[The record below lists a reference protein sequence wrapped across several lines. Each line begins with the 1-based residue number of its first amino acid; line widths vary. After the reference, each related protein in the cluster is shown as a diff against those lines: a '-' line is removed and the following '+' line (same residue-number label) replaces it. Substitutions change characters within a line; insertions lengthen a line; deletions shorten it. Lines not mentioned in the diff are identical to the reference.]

1 MKLINQK
8 FNKLIE
14 YISLKI
20 EFNEI
25 PRELH
30 PICRAD
36 LGEPEELA
44 KDIFK
49 YSDYSVKQE
58 HKEQLNFKSYFDQNP
73 QLLQSNEFNDL
84 IEILISNQ
92 NDYKKI
98 SEYET
103 KIENISDVVKKFIVY
118 LYQTEQKIVFNGNK
132 LEKYASELEAFF
144 RDDEKIITS
153 MHPLDGFYSNVE
165 RIELEE
171 GLFIQR
177 MSLNERE
184 ELISGYSLNSRLNI
198 TNMLTNEYWLCNEYL
213 LKSGGTNDYAIL
225 IEKEFLKFL
234 RIFKSGKVKIRHYK
248 FKAKYWTND
257 FIFSGLIG
265 HSDTFLVENGNY
277 TIQKEEIEKFT
288 DLWRKYRE
296 IDFSQDKALNI
307 AIKRYNDSFVRRE
320 IEDRIIDLMIAFE
333 AFFLTKDEKME
344 LTFKLALRTAIFFG
358 GVDRENLFEFMKKA
372 YSARSEI
379 VHGIKP
385 TDKIKVKKGINT
397 KEFDEYTLQEFLNK
411 LEEIFREC
419 LLKYIRKYQEH
430 KIEKLINS
438 IDKKILS

>member
-1 MKLINQK
+1 LETNYQNGTTQCLAIATIN
-8 FNKLIE
+8 
-14 YISLKI
+14 
-20 EFNEI
+20 
-25 PRELH
+25 LH
-30 PICRAD
+30 PKGA
-36 LGEPEELA
+36 
-44 KDIFK
+44 
-49 YSDYSVKQE
+49 
-58 HKEQLNFKSYFDQNP
+58 
-73 QLLQSNEFNDL
+73 
-84 IEILISNQ
+84 
-92 NDYKKI
+92 
-98 SEYET
+98 
-103 KIENISDVVKKFIVY
+103 
-118 LYQTEQKIVFNGNK
+118 
-132 LEKYASELEAFF
+132 
-144 RDDEKIITS
+144 
-153 MHPLDGFYSNVE
+153 
-165 RIELEE
+165 
-171 GLFIQR
+171 
-177 MSLNERE
+177 
-184 ELISGYSLNSRLNI
+184 
-198 TNMLTNEYWLCNEYL
+198 
-213 LKSGGTNDYAIL
+213 
-225 IEKEFLKFL
+225 
-234 RIFKSGKVKIRHYK
+234 
-248 FKAKYWTND
+248 
-257 FIFSGLIG
+257 
-265 HSDTFLVENGNY
+265 FLVENGNY

-385 TDKIKVKKGINT
+385 IDKIKVKKGINT

-438 IDKKILS
+438 IDKKKSLVK